1 MNNMHLKAVI
11 FSIADVVL
19 PLTSNTQPQ
28 ELKSRIDSE
37 LHRLFAFLSSKE
49 IKVIFLTNNNRNVR
63 THEGVV
69 TLDEY
74 LRNKFPESVHFC
86 RELNRDIP
94 AKQTGKAIDF
104 IMATLGLKRNEM
116 IYVGRSEEDLQAATN
131 GNTLFI
137 NATWYEPVT
146 DYGFQFSEPKEIAR
160 FIDVFC
166 LREQLWGWQGHFN
179 EDVHYYALAPFSTY
193 VAEFTM
199 YSANARA
206 LAKLSIGSP
215 EFWIRYL
222 GASIYFSGLSEGA
235 SFITTYVGHN
245 AEDPYKLADIMEHDL
260 KGLAVSFKGKYL
272 KDLFLRHTTAIKSQQ
287 ARIDRQGV
295 KITSQINT
303 VNLNPSPIK
312 NLTTGERYVNKP
324 TLRGKKI
331 LVIDDFCTEGNAHE
345 TARMYL
351 KAAGANVINISWL
364 KFINRDVAICEP
376 TCRVRPW
383 EANTL
388 DADDINYVGTIG
400 YAENVARGGAP
411 QELSEKIHQYDDWDW
426 PE

>member
-1 MNNMHLKAVI
+1 MNSMYLKAVI

-37 LHRLFAFLSSKE
+37 LRKLFAFLSSKG
-49 IKVIFLTNNNRNVR
+49 IKVIFLTNKNRNVE
-63 THEGVV
+63 THDGVV

-74 LRNKFPESVHFC
+74 LKRKFPESIHFC
-86 RELNRDIP
+86 HELDNNIP

-104 IMATLGLKRNEM
+104 IMAALELKRNEM
-116 IYVGRSEEDLQAATN
+116 IYVGRSREDLQAATN

-146 DYGFQFSEPKEIAR
+146 EYGFQFSEPKEIAR

-193 VAEFTM
+193 VTEFTM
-199 YSANARA
+199 YSANARD
-206 LAKLSIGSP
+206 LAKLSVGSP
-215 EFWIRYL
+215 DFWIRYL

-245 AEDPYKLADIMEHDL
+245 AENPYKLADIMEHDL

-287 ARIDRQGV
+287 ARIAKQEV
-295 KITSQINT
+295 NITSQINT
-303 VNLNPSPIK
+303 VHLNPAPIK
-312 NLTTGERYVNKP
+312 NINTGKRYTNP
-324 TLRGKKI
+324 P
-331 LVIDDFCTEGNAHE
+331 N
-345 TARMYL
+345 L
-351 KAAGANVINISWL
+351 K
-364 KFINRDVAICEP
+364 
-376 TCRVRPW
+376 VRK
-383 EANTL
+383 
-388 DADDINYVGTIG
+388 Y
-400 YAENVARGGAP
+400 
-411 QELSEKIHQYDDWDW
+411 
-426 PE
+426 

>member
-1 MNNMHLKAVI
+1 MNNMYLKAVI

-37 LHRLFAFLSSKE
+37 LRKLFAFLSSKG
-49 IKVIFLTNNNRNVR
+49 IKVIFLTNKNRNVR
-63 THEGVV
+63 THDGIV

-74 LRNKFPESVHFC
+74 LKRKFPESIHFC
-86 RELNRDIP
+86 RELDNNIP

-104 IMATLGLKRNEM
+104 IMAALELKRNEM
-116 IYVGRSEEDLQAATN
+116 IYVGRSQEDLQAATN

-146 DYGFQFSEPKEIAR
+146 EYGFQFSEPKEIAR

-193 VAEFTM
+193 VPEFTM
-199 YSANARA
+199 YSANARD
-206 LAKLSIGSP
+206 LAKLSVGSP
-215 EFWIRYL
+215 DFWIRYL

-245 AEDPYKLADIMEHDL
+245 AEDPYKLANIMEHDL

-287 ARIDRQGV
+287 ARIAKQEV
-295 KITSQINT
+295 NITSQINT
-303 VNLNPSPIK
+303 VNLNPAPIK
-312 NLTTGERYVNKP
+312 NLITGERYTNPPK
-324 TLRGKKI
+324 LKGKKI

-364 KFINRDVAICEP
+364 KTINRDVSICEP
-376 TCRVRPW
+376 TRKIRPW

-388 DADDINYVGTIG
+388 DVDDINYVGTIG
-400 YAENVARGGAP
+400 YAENVTHGSAP
-411 QELSEKIHQYDDWDW
+411 QVLSEKIQQYDNWDW
-426 PE
+426 P